1 MAELVSK
8 TFTVNLQRDGL
19 SQPWGL
25 RLTGGCDLGAPLLVT
40 RCQAGTPSDGELKV
54 GDKIRKIGDYDSRDL
69 RHKDAQ
75 NLFKNAGNSIKLVV
89 QRDSLATP
97 AASGRTSRASSVGP
111 SALPSALPS
120 APHESYPPYI
130 MAPLNSALLDT
141 PHTHH
146 PRPFSGLSSPHL
158 QEVQEEQ
165 YTVTEQPYRTTPL
178 VLPGAK
184 VKKDAPPTE
193 SYLRHHPNPAMRASP
208 HHQLYLPHDVLMKQK
223 VADSVIQKVVGEDAA
238 AKQVVHKQFNSPIG
252 LYSDQNIKDTIHS
265 QTGVTPSNLKKTV
278 VYDPAKS
285 ETYKALKE
293 DELGDVIQEVSVPV
307 QPKVFSPTKA
317 VNPKL
322 NSLGVSNEEI
332 QQSNSFKRLMFMV
345 MNDE

>member
-8 TFTVNLQRDGL
+8 TFTVTLQRDGL

-40 RCQAGTPSDGELKV
+40 RAQAGTPSDGELKV

-75 NLFKNAGNSIKLVV
+75 NLFKNSGNSIKLVV

-111 SALPSALPS
+111 ACLPCAGGARSPNMDS
-120 APHESYPPYI
+120 PYI
-130 MAPLNSALLDT
+130 MARLNSALLES
-141 PHTHH
+141 PHHD
-146 PRPFSGLSSPHL
+146 RFSGISSPHL
-158 QEVQEEQ
+158 REVQEEV

-223 VADSVIQKVVGEDAA
+223 VSLQNPKPNSNYSFPRDDIKRVERNSIERNDSASFCPQ
-238 AKQVVHKQFNSPIG
+238 S
-252 LYSDQNIKDTIHS
+252 
-265 QTGVTPSNLKKTV
+265 SNLKKTV

-293 DELGDVIQEVSVPV
+293 DELGDVIQEVTVPV

>member
-1 MAELVSK
+1 MTEHA
-8 TFTVNLQRDGL
+8 
-19 SQPWGL
+19 
-25 RLTGGCDLGAPLLVT
+25 
-40 RCQAGTPSDGELKV
+40 QAGTPSDGELKV

-111 SALPSALPS
+111 ACLPCAGGARSPNMDS
-120 APHESYPPYI
+120 PYI
-130 MAPLNSALLDT
+130 MARLNSALLES
-141 PHTHH
+141 PHHD
-146 PRPFSGLSSPHL
+146 RFSGISSPHL
-158 QEVQEEQ
+158 REVQEEV

-265 QTGVTPSNLKKTV
+265 QTGVTPIFIDLSFLKQKTH
-278 VYDPAKS
+278 
-285 ETYKALKE
+285 
-293 DELGDVIQEVSVPV
+293 
-307 QPKVFSPTKA
+307 SPPT
-317 VNPKL
+317 NP
-322 NSLGVSNEEI
+322 
-332 QQSNSFKRLMFMV
+332 RY
-345 MNDE
+345 

>member
-223 VADSVIQKVVGEDAA
+223 V
-238 AKQVVHKQFNSPIG
+238 VHKQFNSPIG

-317 VNPKL
+317 VNPKKSPHPVPGPYTHL